1 MKPGYS
7 LIELTIGILLASMLA
22 ISLFQSV
29 KNTTHTVELA
39 DDIMDLDIRVS
50 NFHHQFERDTIGIFM
65 PVFAAEASGATEKKE
80 ALPQPD
86 KQAPGIVKQDEKG
99 IAESK
104 PQKAPDKLFY
114 SVNGDTG
121 QVTEFT
127 FITSNPLRV
136 YEKAANVTVKP
147 HMVRVMYR
155 LIVDPKDETSFAL
168 VRQET
173 DELDIQAVDQKAAK
187 PVRGYTLLNNIKKM
201 SFDFSYP
208 VKKEQE
214 KQSAPLPGG
223 KTEQAAKPAAKAEP
237 EIEKIE
243 SRSDWPF
250 KTLEEAK
257 EKKVPEIPQFITAKF
272 ELWDATRKSFREF
285 TLNYPIASFTLLEKK
300 KKKQAQKPA
309 PKAPSTEPKTTKRLE
324 LNMTFRPK
332 TETRLKQLGEKVFK
346 VTLPDTDLS
355 VLKKSNIFLSKEER
369 AKKVKG
375 IS

>member
-29 KNTTHTVELA
+29 KNSTHTVELA
-39 DDIMDLDIRVS
+39 DDIMDLDVRVS

-65 PVFAAEASGATEKKE
+65 PMFAVEAPKDIQKNEKAGQLPEQGATALNSNPKNTE
-80 ALPQPD
+80 A
-86 KQAPGIVKQDEKG
+86 
-99 IAESK
+99 K

-114 SVNGDTG
+114 SVNNDTG
-121 QVTEFT
+121 QVSEFT

-147 HMVRVMYR
+147 RMVRVMYR
-155 LIVDPKDETSFAL
+155 LMVDPKDETLFTL

-173 DELDIQAVDQKAAK
+173 DELDIQAVDPKAAK

-201 SFDFSYP
+201 SLDFSYP

-214 KQSAPLPGG
+214 KQTAPLPGANP
-223 KTEQAAKPAAKAEP
+223 EQAIKPAAKAEP

-250 KTLEEAK
+250 KTIEEAK
-257 EKKVPEIPQFITAKF
+257 EKKVPELPQFITAKF
-272 ELWDATRKSFREF
+272 ELWDAARKSFREF
-285 TLNYPIASFTLLEKK
+285 SLNYPIASFTLLEKK
-300 KKKQAQKPA
+300 KKKQA
-309 PKAPSTEPKTTKRLE
+309 PKSALKVPSTEAKSTKRVE

-332 TETRLKQLGEKVFK
+332 TEARLKELGEKVFK
-346 VTLPDTDLS
+346 VTLPDADVS
-355 VLKKSNIFLSKEER
+355 VLKKSNIFLSKDER

-375 IS
+375 VS